1 MTLRAPK
8 TAVLLPCIAA
18 AAAHVAAWSD
28 AGQTALWGLHHASFL
43 PSWVPVALV
52 AALAVALVPAVAG
65 SAVEGLRTL
74 SAPLRRAHRLALPAM
89 VLAMGLGLF
98 LALPMEHALLGD
110 AEARLAEV
118 AAERLPGW
126 GFRPHANDT
135 VVRHFVHRTIGVA
148 LGWTP
153 ARTYAAI
160 STAWGVVLLAAAWI
174 LCGQLAAGKAASRFL
189 LFAPLVTSGY
199 VLLFFGYIEI
209 YSSVAALGILLLVS
223 TLRYAQ
229 GRTGLWQPLLVW
241 LVLAGHH
248 ALGALAGSCLVLAIL
263 RRHGLDH
270 RLPAALSRRLSW
282 TVPVVCGLAAWLFFL
297 WVRPTSAIPL
307 LTPYAHIP
315 YTLLDPAHLADVVN
329 FALLAALPAFVALTA
344 AWLCSAPADPAPH
357 AGHELVS
364 AAALSTAILMFI
376 VNPALGRLDWDLMA
390 MHAPLWILAGAAALE
405 RTLRQRPEGLCY
417 AGWALL
423 MISLFHTLPWIAL
436 QQVPVRLVRAVEA
449 MVADDGHQAGS
460 RGLKL
465 GVRFEELGFPDAA
478 QRQYERAIERDPGS
492 ALAFYNLGRV
502 YDQKGNLER
511 AVGYYERA
519 AQLDSTLPKNWNN
532 LGATYLRQQRLADA
546 ARALE
551 NAIGLRPDFAGAWN
565 NLGTTYYDQ
574 GRFAD
579 AAEAYTRATQL
590 DSKLEY
596 LFYNLGVTYA
606 LLDDHAAA
614 AAALERF
621 VRRLPDSAAGHL
633 QLGDAYARTGQ
644 RQRARRS
651 LQRYLELA
659 DAGDPVRQRALRYLR
674 QTAGTPP

>member
-1 MTLRAPK
+1 MTLRAP
-8 TAVLLPCIAA
+8 TAAVLLPCIAA
-18 AAAHVAAWSD
+18 AVAHVAAWSD
-28 AGQTALWGLHHASFL
+28 AGKTALWGLHHASFL
-43 PSWVPVALV
+43 PSWVPVALL
-52 AALAVALVPAVAG
+52 AALGVALVPAVAG
-65 SAVEGLRTL
+65 TAVAGLRTL
-74 SAPLRRAHRLALPAM
+74 AAQLRRAHRLALPAM
-89 VLAMGLGLF
+89 ILAVGLGLF
-98 LALPMEHALLGD
+98 LALPVEHALLGD
-110 AEARLAEV
+110 ADARLAEV
-118 AAERLPGW
+118 AAERLPASW
-126 GFRPHANDT
+126 FRPHANDT
-135 VVRHFVHRTIGVA
+135 AVRHFVHHSIGVS

-153 ARTYAAI
+153 ARSYAAI
-160 STAWGVVLLAAAWI
+160 STAWGVVLLAAAWV
-174 LCGQLAAGKAASRFL
+174 LCGQLAAGRGASRFL
-189 LFAPLVTSGY
+189 LFAPLATSGY
-199 VLLFFGYIEI
+199 VLLFFGYIEV
-209 YSSVAALGILLLVS
+209 YSSVAALGILLLVC

-241 LVLAGHH
+241 LALAGHH

-263 RRHGLDH
+263 RRHGLDE

-282 TVPVVCGLAAWLFFL
+282 TIPVVCGLTAWLFFL

-315 YTLLDPAHLADVVN
+315 YTLLDPAHFADVIN
-329 FALLAALPAFVALTA
+329 FALL
-344 AWLCSAPADPAPH
+344 
-357 AGHELVS
+357 
-364 AAALSTAILMFI
+364 AALSTAILMFI

-423 MISLFHTLPWIAL
+423 AISLFHTIPWIAL

-449 MVADDGHQAGS
+449 MAAADGHQAGS

-465 GVRFEELGFPDAA
+465 GVRFEELGFTDAA

-502 YDQKGNLER
+502 YDQKGDLER

-519 AQLDSTLPKNWNN
+519 AQLDSTLPKAWNN

-546 ARALE
+546 ARAFE
-551 NAIGLRPDFAGAWN
+551 NAIGLQPDFAGAWN

-606 LLDDHAAA
+606 LLDDHTAA
-614 AAALERF
+614 AAALEQF

-674 QTAGTPP
+674 QTVDTPP